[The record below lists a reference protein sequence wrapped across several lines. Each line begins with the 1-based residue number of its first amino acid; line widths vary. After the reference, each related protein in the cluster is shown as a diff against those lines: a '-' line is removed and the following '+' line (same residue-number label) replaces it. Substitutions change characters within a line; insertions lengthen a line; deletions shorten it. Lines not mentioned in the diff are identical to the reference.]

1 LATLSFIRF
10 KERRKVVLPDPV
22 GPMRAVMAPRGMP
35 RLRPPRTVAEPKPRL
50 RSRASMVAGRTSA
63 PTTTGSSVAAIV
75 GLKKELI
82 DLRGRTGAGKISQH
96 GNFRGI
102 N

>member
-1 LATLSFIRF
+1 
-10 KERRKVVLPDPV
+10 
-22 GPMRAVMAPRGMP
+22 
-35 RLRPPRTVAEPKPRL
+35 
-50 RSRASMVAGRTSA
+50 
-63 PTTTGSSVAAIV
+63 V

>member
-1 LATLSFIRF
+1 
-10 KERRKVVLPDPV
+10 
-22 GPMRAVMAPRGMP
+22 
-35 RLRPPRTVAEPKPRL
+35 
-50 RSRASMVAGRTSA
+50 MVAGRTSA